1 MTTLHHRNCHLCE
14 AMCGIVLETEGDQ
27 VVAVRGDEADPF
39 SRGHVCPKAPAL
51 AEIHA
56 DPDRLK
62 APLQRVG
69 DDFVEVGWDAA
80 LDAVAERLAAI
91 QKAHGRSAVATYLG
105 NPSVHHHGT
114 TLLAPVFL
122 HALGTRSRYSATSV
136 DQLPHQLAAW
146 AMLGHQLLLP
156 VPDIDRARYF
166 LMIGANPLASNG
178 SLMTAPDMKGRIRA
192 LQARGGR
199 LVVVDPRRTETAKI
213 ADEHVFIRPGTDAL
227 FLLALAQVILEA
239 HGPRLRALA
248 PVVKNVEALAAAVEA
263 FTPERITAAT
273 GVPAETI
280 RRLAGE
286 LHASDPAV
294 VYGRLGAST
303 QAFGGLCQ
311 WLVIALNVIT
321 GNFDR
326 EGGAM
331 FPRPAVDVL
340 GAAKLA
346 GIGRGSLGRWKSRV
360 RGFPEANG
368 ELPVA
373 TLAEDI
379 LVPGEGRDDRA
390 DRIRALVTVAGN
402 PVLSTPNG
410 RQLERALGELD
421 FMVSIDCYLNETT
434 RHADFILPPISPLCR
449 SQYDVALSMLSVRNQ
464 AKWSAPV
471 FAAPAGGR
479 DDWQILLGLAERLEK
494 KRPFKALRRLS
505 LTAWK
510 RLGPD
515 GVIDLLL
522 QIGPYGRVRKGFV
535 RGGLSLSHLKKH
547 PHGVDLGP
555 LEPALPSRLPKERRY
570 IDLAPEIYLKDLERV
585 RARLER
591 PAQGEGELL
600 LIGRRHLRSNN
611 SWMHNAPRLAAGK
624 PRCTLLVHPEDA
636 ARLGLTAGGEAKVSS
651 RAGEVVAAVEVS
663 DEVML
668 GVVSLPHGFGHGGAK
683 VRLEVASRP
692 GYAGVSANDL
702 TDEREIDA
710 LCGTA
715 VLNGVPVR
723 VSAV

>member
-1 MTTLHHRNCHLCE
+1 MTTHHHRNCHLCE
-14 AMCGIVLETEGDQ
+14 AMCGIVIETEGDE

-69 DDFVEVGWDAA
+69 DDFVEVGWDTA
-80 LDAVAERLAAI
+80 LDAIAERLAAI

-227 FLLALAQVILEA
+227 FLLALAQVIFQA

-248 PVVKNVEALAAAVEA
+248 PVVKNVEGLAAAVQA
-263 FTPERITAAT
+263 FTPERVTAAT
-273 GVPAETI
+273 GVPAATI
-280 RRLAGE
+280 RRIAGE

-326 EGGAM
+326 AGGAM

-340 GAAKLA
+340 GAARLA

-379 LVPGEGRDDRA
+379 LASGEGRD

-421 FMVSIDCYLNETT
+421 FMVSVDCYLNETT

-464 AKWSAPV
+464 AKWSPPV
-471 FAAPAGGR
+471 FAPPEGGR
-479 DDWQILLGLAERLEK
+479 DDWQILLGLAERLERR
-494 KRPFKALRRLS
+494 RPFKALRRLS
-505 LTAWK
+505 LAAWR

-515 GVIDLLL
+515 GVVDLLL

-535 RGGLSLSHLKKH
+535 RGGLSLSHLQKH
-547 PHGVDLGP
+547 PHGVDLGQ
-555 LEPALPSRLPKERRY
+555 LEPALPGRLPKDRRY
-570 IDLAPEIYLKDLERV
+570 IDLAPAIYVEDLERV
-585 RARLER
+585 RALLER
-591 PAQGEGELL
+591 PAPNEDELL

-624 PRCTLLVHPEDA
+624 PRCTLLVHPDDA
-636 ARLGLTAGGEAKVSS
+636 ARLGLVGGGSARVTS
-651 RAGEVVAAVEVS
+651 RAGEVVAPVEVS
-663 DEVML
+663 DEMMP
-668 GVVSLPHGFGHGGAK
+668 GVVSLPHGFGHGGDEVQLA
-683 VRLEVASRP
+683 VASRP
-692 GYAGVSANDL
+692 GHAGVSANDL

>member
-1 MTTLHHRNCHLCE
+1 MTTHHHRNCHLCE
-14 AMCGIVLETEGDQ
+14 AMCGIVIETEGDE

-69 DDFVEVGWDAA
+69 DDFVEVGWDTA
-80 LDAVAERLAAI
+80 LDAIAERLAAI

-227 FLLALAQVILEA
+227 FLLALAQVIFQA

-248 PVVKNVEALAAAVEA
+248 PVVKNVEGLAAAVQA
-263 FTPERITAAT
+263 FTPERVTAAT
-273 GVPAETI
+273 GVPAATI
-280 RRLAGE
+280 RRIAGE

-326 EGGAM
+326 AGGAM

-379 LVPGEGRDDRA
+379 LASGEGRD

-421 FMVSIDCYLNETT
+421 FMVSVDCYLNETT

-464 AKWSAPV
+464 AKWSPPV
-471 FAAPAGGR
+471 FAPPEGGR

-494 KRPFKALRRLS
+494 KKPFKALRRLS
-505 LTAWK
+505 LAAWK

-535 RGGLSLSHLKKH
+535 RGGLSLSHLQKH
-547 PHGVDLGP
+547 PHGVDLGQ
-555 LEPALPSRLPKERRY
+555 LEPALPGRLPKDRRY
-570 IDLAPEIYLKDLERV
+570 IDLAPAIYVEDLERV
-585 RARLER
+585 RALLER
-591 PAQGEGELL
+591 PAPNEDELL

-624 PRCTLLVHPEDA
+624 PRCTLLVHPDDA
-636 ARLGLTAGGEAKVSS
+636 ARLGLVGGGSARVTS
-651 RAGEVVAAVEVS
+651 RAGEVVAPVEVS
-663 DEVML
+663 DEMMP
-668 GVVSLPHGFGHGGAK
+668 GVVSLPHGFGHGGDE
-683 VRLEVASRP
+683 VRLAVASRP
-692 GYAGVSANDL
+692 GHAGVSANDL

>member
-1 MTTLHHRNCHLCE
+1 MTTHHHRNCHLCE
-14 AMCGIVLETEGDQ
+14 AMCGIVIETEGDE

-69 DDFVEVGWDAA
+69 DDFVEVGWDTA
-80 LDAVAERLAAI
+80 LDAIAERLAAI

-227 FLLALAQVILEA
+227 FLLALAQVIFQA

-248 PVVKNVEALAAAVEA
+248 PVVKNVEGLAAAVQA
-263 FTPERITAAT
+263 FTPERVTAAT
-273 GVPAETI
+273 GVPAATI
-280 RRLAGE
+280 RRIAGE

-326 EGGAM
+326 AGGAM

-340 GAAKLA
+340 GAARLA

-379 LVPGEGRDDRA
+379 LASGEGRD

-421 FMVSIDCYLNETT
+421 FMVSVDCYLNETT

-464 AKWSAPV
+464 AKWSPPV
-471 FAAPAGGR
+471 FAPPEGGR
-479 DDWQILLGLAERLEK
+479 DDWQILLGLAERLERR
-494 KRPFKALRRLS
+494 RPFKALRRLS
-505 LTAWK
+505 LAAWR

-515 GVIDLLL
+515 GVVDLLL

-535 RGGLSLSHLKKH
+535 RGGLSLSHLQKH
-547 PHGVDLGP
+547 PHGVDLGQ
-555 LEPALPSRLPKERRY
+555 LEPALPGRLPKDRRY
-570 IDLAPEIYLKDLERV
+570 IDLAPAIYVEDLERV
-585 RARLER
+585 RALLER
-591 PAQGEGELL
+591 PAPNEDELL

-624 PRCTLLVHPEDA
+624 PRCTLLVHPDDA
-636 ARLGLTAGGEAKVSS
+636 ARLGLVGGGSARVTS
-651 RAGEVVAAVEVS
+651 RAGEVVAPVEVS
-663 DEVML
+663 DEMMP
-668 GVVSLPHGFGHGGAK
+668 GVVSLPHGFGHGGDE
-683 VRLEVASRP
+683 VRLAVASRP
-692 GYAGVSANDL
+692 GHAGVSANDL